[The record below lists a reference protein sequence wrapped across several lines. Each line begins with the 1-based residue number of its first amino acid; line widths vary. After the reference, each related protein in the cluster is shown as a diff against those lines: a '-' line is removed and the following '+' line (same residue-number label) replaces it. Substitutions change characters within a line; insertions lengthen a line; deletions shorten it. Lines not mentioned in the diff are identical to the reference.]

1 MMHGEILRFLYKNGL
16 MSRDVRDI
24 IKIFRNHE
32 KRVERSAMG
41 SKKFGLCWCFA
52 LIGTVIL
59 SFYPL
64 YMGARVIGDMIKDGT
79 VLKENYPKYII
90 PYTPIAYAV
99 ILGVLLM
106 PLLIKLMKEFAIL
119 GGSALSITAF
129 FGFELLFEKKVV
141 VSSTET
147 VAKLADWQMFLCR
160 YVPPEELTIQTED
173 VIRTETA
180 VDILIG
186 DYNPAF
192 KLHFYL
198 ISVVLILAI
207 LNSIYGFAQMIRT
220 GDVSRRNA
228 LILQSI
234 SAALFLGLCIL
245 ACFTAFWRDGE
256 IQVSPLSASLMSI
269 FFILLGV
276 TVGIFAGSL
285 LLKKRKAIALYVPA
299 VLSLMT
305 TLLMYVGEM
314 ILLHAHLYRFG
325 KGFFFEGLPG
335 IVLAPVDLV
344 VIILAG
350 LITYFLMLFV
360 KKDDNL
366 D

>member
-1 MMHGEILRFLYKNGL
+1 M
-16 MSRDVRDI
+16 
-24 IKIFRNHE
+24 
-32 KRVERSAMG
+32 
-41 SKKFGLCWCFA
+41 
-52 LIGTVIL
+52 IGTVII

-64 YMGARVIGDMIKDGT
+64 YMGARVIGDMIRDGK
-79 VLKENYPKYII
+79 VLKENYPKYVI
-90 PYTPIAYAV
+90 PYTPIAYAI

-106 PLLIKLMKEFAIL
+106 PLIIKLMKEFAIL
-119 GGSALSITAF
+119 GGSALSIMAF

-141 VSSTET
+141 VSATES

-160 YVPPEELTIQTED
+160 YVAPEELVLETKE
-173 VIRTETA
+173 VVRTETA

-186 DYNPAF
+186 EYNPAF

-220 GDVSRRNA
+220 GNGSRKKA

-245 ACFTAFWRDGE
+245 ACFTAFWRDGN
-256 IQVSPLSASLMSI
+256 IQVSPLSAFLMSV

-276 TVGIFAGSL
+276 TVGIFAGSM
-285 LLKKRKAIALYVPA
+285 LLKKKKTIALCVPS
-299 VLSLMT
+299 VLSLLT
-305 TLLMYVGEM
+305 TLIMYVGEM

-325 KGFFFEGLPG
+325 EGFFFDGLPG
-335 IVLAPVDLV
+335 IVLAPVDV
-344 VIILAG
+344 GVILLSGIL
-350 LITYFLMLFV
+350 TYLLMLFV
-360 KKDDNL
+360 RRDAGAREN
-366 D
+366 

>member
-1 MMHGEILRFLYKNGL
+1 MKN
-16 MSRDVRDI
+16 R
-24 IKIFRNHE
+24 KFR
-32 KRVERSAMG
+32 SY
-41 SKKFGLCWCFA
+41 WC
-52 LIGTVIL
+52 LTVIGTVIL

-64 YMGARVIGDMIKDGT
+64 YMGVRVIGDMIQDGT

-90 PYTPIAYAV
+90 PYTPIAYAI

-106 PLLIKLMKEFAIL
+106 PLFVKLMKDFAIL
-119 GGSALSITAF
+119 GGSALSVAAF

-160 YVPPEELTIQTED
+160 YVPPEEYVFDTEE

-186 DYNPAF
+186 EYNPAF

-220 GDVSRRNA
+220 GDGSRKKA

-234 SAALFLGLCIL
+234 SVALFLGLCIL
-245 ACFTAFWRDGE
+245 ACFTAFWRGGE
-256 IQVSPLSASLMSI
+256 IQVSPLSASLMMI
-269 FFILLGV
+269 FFIMLGV
-276 TVGIFAGSL
+276 TVGIFVGSL
-285 LLKKRKAIALYVPA
+285 LLKKQKAVALYVPTA
-299 VLSLMT
+299 ISLMT
-305 TLLMYVGEM
+305 TFVMYLGEM

-325 KGFFFEGLPG
+325 KGFFFSGLPG
-335 IVLAPVDLV
+335 IVLAPVDVLV
-344 VIILAG
+344 ILMAG
-350 LITYFLMLFV
+350 GITYLLMRFV
-360 KKDDNL
+360 ISRKS
-366 D
+366 

>member
-1 MMHGEILRFLYKNGL
+1 
-16 MSRDVRDI
+16 
-24 IKIFRNHE
+24 
-32 KRVERSAMG
+32 MG
-41 SKKFGLCWCFA
+41 SKKLGSYWCMA
-52 LIGTVIL
+52 VIGTVIL

-64 YMGARVIGDMIKDGT
+64 YMGVRVIGDMIKDGT
-79 VLKENYPKYII
+79 VLKENYPKYVI
-90 PYTPIAYAV
+90 PYTPIAYAI

-106 PLLIKLMKEFAIL
+106 PLIIKLMKNFAIL
-119 GGSALSITAF
+119 GGSALSIVTF
-129 FGFELLFEKKVV
+129 FGVELLFEKKVV

-160 YVPPEELTIQTED
+160 YVSPEELVLETEK

-207 LNSIYGFAQMIRT
+207 LNSIYGFAQMIKT
-220 GDVSRRNA
+220 GDGSRKKA

-234 SAALFLGLCIL
+234 SAVLFLGLCIL

-256 IQVSPLSASLMSI
+256 IQVSPLSASLMSV

-285 LLKKRKAIALYVPA
+285 LLKRKKAIALCVPA
-299 VLSLMT
+299 VLSLVT
-305 TLLMYVGEM
+305 TLIMYVGEM

-325 KGFFFEGLPG
+325 EGFFFEGLPG
-335 IVLAPVDLV
+335 IVLAPVDV
-344 VIILAG
+344 AVILITG
-350 LITYFLMLFV
+350 FITYFLMLFARNDSQSRSSQGALE
-360 KKDDNL
+360 KSGQS
-366 D
+366 

>member
-1 MMHGEILRFLYKNGL
+1 MA
-16 MSRDVRDI
+16 V
-24 IKIFRNHE
+24 
-32 KRVERSAMG
+32 
-41 SKKFGLCWCFA
+41 
-52 LIGTVIL
+52 IGTVIL

-64 YMGARVIGDMIKDGT
+64 YMGVRVIGDMIKDGT
-79 VLKENYPKYII
+79 VLKENYPKYVI
-90 PYTPIAYAV
+90 PYTPIAYAI

-106 PLLIKLMKEFAIL
+106 PLIIKLMKNFAIL
-119 GGSALSITAF
+119 GGSALSIVTF
-129 FGFELLFEKKVV
+129 FGVELLFEKKVV

-160 YVPPEELTIQTED
+160 YVPPEEYVFDTEE

-186 DYNPAF
+186 EYNPAF

-207 LNSIYGFAQMIRT
+207 LNSTYGFAQMIRT
-220 GDVSRRNA
+220 GDGSRKKA

-234 SAALFLGLCIL
+234 SVALFLGLCIL
-245 ACFTAFWRDGE
+245 ACFTAFWRGGE

-276 TVGIFAGSL
+276 TVGIFVGSL
-285 LLKKRKAIALYVPA
+285 LLKKKKAIALYVPTA
-299 VLSLMT
+299 ISLMT
-305 TLLMYVGEM
+305 TFVMYLGEM

-325 KGFFFEGLPG
+325 EGFFFRGLPG
-335 IVLAPVDLV
+335 IVLAPVDILV
-344 VIILAG
+344 ILMAG
-350 LITYFLMLFV
+350 GITYLLMRFV
-360 KKDDNL
+360 ISRKS
-366 D
+366 

>member
-1 MMHGEILRFLYKNGL
+1 
-16 MSRDVRDI
+16 
-24 IKIFRNHE
+24 
-32 KRVERSAMG
+32 MG
-41 SKKFGLCWCFA
+41 SKKFGVYWCLA
-52 LIGTVIL
+52 VIGTVIL

-64 YMGARVIGDMIKDGT
+64 YMGMRVIGDMIKDGT

-99 ILGVLLM
+99 ILSVLLM
-106 PLLIKLMKEFAIL
+106 PLMIKFMKNFAIL
-119 GGSALSITAF
+119 GSSAISVAAF
-129 FGFELLFEKKVV
+129 FGFEMLFEKKVV

-160 YVPPEELTIQTED
+160 YVPPEEYVKQSEE

-220 GDVSRRNA
+220 GDGSRKKA

-285 LLKKRKAIALYVPA
+285 LLKRKRSIALYVPA
-299 VLSLMT
+299 VISLVT
-305 TLLMYVGEM
+305 TLVMYIGEM

-325 KGFFFEGLPG
+325 EGFFFEGLPG
-335 IVLAPVDLV
+335 IVLAPVD
-344 VIILAG
+344 VIVILIAG
-350 LITYFLMLFV
+350 FITYFLLTFV
-360 KKDDNL
+360 RNDGNDHAAKP
-366 D
+366 

>member
-1 MMHGEILRFLYKNGL
+1 MEG
-16 MSRDVRDI
+16 
-24 IKIFRNHE
+24 
-32 KRVERSAMG
+32 
-41 SKKFGLCWCFA
+41 KKFGLYWF
-52 LIGTVIL
+52 LTVIGTVIL

-64 YMGARVIGDMIKDGT
+64 YMGVRVIGDMIKDGT
-79 VLKENYPKYII
+79 VLKENYPKYVI

-99 ILGVLLM
+99 IISVLLM
-106 PLLIKLMKEFAIL
+106 PLFIKLMKDFAIL
-119 GGSALSITAF
+119 GGSTLSIATF
-129 FGFELLFEKKVV
+129 FGVELLFEKKVV

-160 YVPPEELTIQTED
+160 YVSPKEYESVE

-207 LNSIYGFAQMIRT
+207 LNGIYGFAQMIRT
-220 GDVSRRNA
+220 GDRSRKKA

-234 SAALFLGLCIL
+234 STALFLGLCIL
-245 ACFTAFWRDGE
+245 ACFTAFWRDGA
-256 IQVSPLSASLMSI
+256 IRVSPISASLMSI
-269 FFILLGV
+269 FFIILGV

-285 LLKKRKAIALYVPA
+285 LLKRKRVITLYVPA
-299 VLSLMT
+299 VISLLT
-305 TLLMYVGEM
+305 TLIMYVGEM

-325 KGFFFEGLPG
+325 EGFFFEGLPG
-335 IVLAPVDLV
+335 IVLAPVDV
-344 VIILAG
+344 AVILLAG
-350 LITYFLMLFV
+350 LITYFLMRFISP
-360 KKDDNL
+360 KNA
-366 D
+366 

>member
-1 MMHGEILRFLYKNGL
+1 MVRFEGSLIKKAL
-16 MSRDVRDI
+16 DI
-24 IKIFRNHE
+24 TGISKNHE
-32 KRVERSAMG
+32 KRVERSVMG
-41 SKKFGLCWCFA
+41 NKKFGLYWCFA
-52 LIGTVIL
+52 VIGTVLL

-64 YMGARVIGDMIKDGT
+64 YMGAKVIGDMIKDGT

-106 PLLIKLMKEFAIL
+106 PLLVKLMKEFAIL
-119 GGSALSITAF
+119 GGSTLSIVAF

-141 VSSTET
+141 VRSTET

-160 YVPPEELTIQTED
+160 YVPPEELVINTEAP
-173 VIRTETA
+173 IRTETA

-220 GDVSRRNA
+220 GDESRKKA

-245 ACFTAFWRDGE
+245 ACFTAFWRDGA
-256 IQVSPLSASLMSI
+256 IRVSPLSASLMSI

-285 LLKKRKAIALYVPA
+285 LLKRKKAIGLYVPVA
-299 VLSLMT
+299 TSLVT
-305 TLLMYVGEM
+305 TIIMYVGEM

-325 KGFFFEGLPG
+325 EGFFFEGLPG
-335 IVLAPVDLV
+335 IVLAPVDV
-344 VIILAG
+344 AVILIAG
-350 LITYFLMLFV
+350 FITYFLMLFARN
-360 KKDDNL
+360 DNKARERKT